1 MAEEAPAAAPAESP
15 PQQKKKLPVK
25 TIGIVL
31 ALLVVEGVV
40 VVGAMTMLGGPSR
53 VKGQDLAHSVDD
65 TANELHEVLI
75 VSDRF
80 PNHSTGRVWL
90 WDTEVQ
96 IKVKEK
102 DLEYVKK
109 TLEERNAEIKTG
121 VSQIV
126 RLAHHNHLKEP
137 NLETLTRQFLEYLRT
152 VFGADADGEQRV
164 QAVLIPKCVGFPTDF

>member
-1 MAEEAPAAAPAESP
+1 MAEEAPEAAPAETQP
-15 PQQKKKLPVK
+15 EKKKLPVK

-31 ALLVVEGVV
+31 ALLVVEGVA
-40 VVGAMTMLGGPSR
+40 VVGAMSMLGGPGH
-53 VKGQDLAHSVDD
+53 VQGQDIAHSSDD
-65 TANELHEVLI
+65 TANQLHELLI

-96 IKVKEK
+96 IKVKKK
-102 DLEYVKK
+102 DLDFVQK
-109 TLEERNAEIKTG
+109 TLEERNAEVKTG
-121 VSQIV
+121 VSQII

-137 NLETLTRQFLEYLRT
+137 NLETLTRQLLEYLRT
-152 VFGADADGEQRV
+152 VFGANADGEQRV